1 MDLFN
6 KYLLIG
12 FLFIF
17 GYMTCFK
24 VSHRKKI
31 HALKAGYAIKC
42 KGKVSA
48 RTDFRAYYCKSCNA
62 WHLTTLT
69 IEQYESNLTKNECKR
84 IKGNAK

>member
-1 MDLFN
+1 MGLFN

-42 KGKVSA
+42 KGKVSPE
-48 RTDFRAYYCKSCNA
+48 
-62 WHLTTLT
+62 LILG
-69 IEQYESNLTKNECKR
+69 R
-84 IKGNAK
+84 IIVNRVMLGI